1 MKTGRQNKNEPTTTL
16 RIQVRRVYP
25 GINESFEKQHAIIDF
40 NNFTDVFLKRDS
52 AVPFLKEFSDF
63 VNTHY
68 SLRLFM
74 FETFQDYLKTED
86 KVTNLIKTSVDVQL
100 FKKDIRVLNKEND
113 FPLFL
118 HCLVDEGGL
127 EYMSEYEALLHVR
140 VISESLKN
148 INSNK

>member
-1 MKTGRQNKNEPTTTL
+1 MSQLQHYVDKSNELT
-16 RIQVRRVYP
+16 R
-25 GINESFEKQHAIIDF
+25 GINESYEKQHAITDF
-40 NNFTDVFLKRDS
+40 NHFTDVFLKRDS
-52 AVPFLKEFSDF
+52 AVPFLKEFIDF

-74 FETFQDYLKTED
+74 FENFKDYLKTED
-86 KVTNLIKTSVDVQL
+86 KVINLIKSSVDVQL
-100 FKKDIRVLNKEND
+100 FKKDIRTLNKEND

-127 EYMSEYEALLHVR
+127 EYMSEYEALLHVS

-148 INSNK
+148 INSNA

>member
-1 MKTGRQNKNEPTTTL
+1 MSQLQHYVDKSNELT
-16 RIQVRRVYP
+16 RSIY
-25 GINESFEKQHAIIDF
+25 ESYEKQHAIIDF
-40 NNFTDVFLKRDS
+40 NHFTDVFLKRDS

-63 VNTHY
+63 VNTYY

-74 FETFQDYLKTED
+74 FETFQDYLKTEG
-86 KVTNLIKTSVDVQL
+86 KVINLIKSSVDVQL
-100 FKKDIRVLNKEND
+100 FKKDIRALNKEND

-127 EYMSEYEALLHVR
+127 EYMNEYEALLHVS

-148 INSNK
+148 INSNA